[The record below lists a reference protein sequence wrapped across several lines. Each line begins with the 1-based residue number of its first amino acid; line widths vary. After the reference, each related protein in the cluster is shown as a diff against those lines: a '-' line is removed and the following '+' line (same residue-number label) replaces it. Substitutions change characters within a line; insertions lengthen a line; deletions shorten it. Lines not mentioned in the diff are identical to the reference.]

1 MPANLTPQYKKV
13 EEQYRAATTD
23 QERIVLLEEMLRV
36 IPKHKGTE
44 HLQAE
49 IKRKLSHLKDAGT
62 AKKSLGKTVDIFHV
76 PRGGAGQIVLI
87 GMPNSGKSSILAALT
102 NAKVT
107 VADFPFATHAPVPG
121 MAHYEDVPIQLVD
134 MPPITADFVTP
145 GQTNT
150 YRNCDLIAI
159 VIDLAADVLE
169 QIEICLKFLESHE
182 LLAVTEQQAD
192 KLHKQAFVIG
202 TKSDIAPEGTLSTL
216 KEITNRPFEYIDIS
230 VKTAYNL
237 DKLVL
242 LCFNLLRVIRIYA
255 KPPGKP
261 PDMKE
266 PFTIPAGSTVMG
278 LATHIH
284 RELAEKL
291 KTARAWGTGVYDGQ
305 SVQRTHVLHDKD
317 IIELHF
323 G

>member
-13 EEQYRAATTD
+13 EEQFRAATTD
-23 QERIVLLEEMLRV
+23 EERIVLLEEMLRI

-44 HLQAE
+44 HIQAE
-49 IKRKLSHLKDAGT
+49 LKRKLSHLKDAGA
-62 AKKSLGKTVDIFHV
+62 AKKSHGKTVDIFHV
-76 PRGGAGQIVLI
+76 VRGGAGQIALL
-87 GMPNSGKSSILAALT
+87 GTPNSGKSSILDALT

-107 VADFPFATHAPVPG
+107 VADFPFSTHAPVPG
-121 MAHYEDVPIQLVD
+121 MAHYEDVQIQLVD

-159 VIDLAADVLE
+159 VIDLSADALE
-169 QIEICLKFLESHE
+169 QMEIIVKFLESHE
-182 LLAVTEQQAD
+182 LLATTSQPAD
-192 KLHKQAFVIG
+192 TLHKQAFVIG
-202 TKSDIAPEGTLSTL
+202 TKSDLAPEGTLATL
-216 KEITNRPFEYIDIS
+216 KELTNRPFEYIDIS
-230 VKTAYNL
+230 VKTAQNL
-237 DKLVL
+237 DKLVA
-242 LCFNLLRVIRIYA
+242 LCFNLLKVIRIYA

-261 PDMKE
+261 VDMKD
-266 PFTIPAGSTVMG
+266 PFTLPIGSTVMD

-291 KTARAWGTGVYDGQ
+291 KTARAWGTDVYDGQ

>member
-13 EEQYRAATTD
+13 EEQFRAATTD
-23 QERIVLLEEMLRV
+23 EERIVLLEEMLRI

-44 HLQAE
+44 HIQAE
-49 IKRKLSHLKDAGT
+49 IKRKLSHLKDAGA
-62 AKKSLGKTVDIFHV
+62 AKKSHGKTVDIFHV
-76 PRGGAGQIVLI
+76 VRGGAGQIALL
-87 GMPNSGKSSILAALT
+87 GTPNSGKSSILDALT
-102 NAKVT
+102 NAKVV
-107 VADFPFATHAPVPG
+107 VADFPFSTHAPIPG

-159 VIDLAADVLE
+159 VIDLSADVLE
-169 QIEICLKFLESHE
+169 QMEIVLKFLESHE
-182 LLAVTEQQAD
+182 LLATTEQQAD
-192 KLHKQAFVIG
+192 TLHKQAFVIG
-202 TKSDIAPEGTLSTL
+202 TKSDLAPDGTLATL

-230 VKTAYNL
+230 VKTAQNL
-237 DKLVL
+237 DKLVS
-242 LCFNLLRVIRIYA
+242 LCFNMLKVIRIYA

-261 PDMKE
+261 VDMKD
-266 PFTIPAGSTVMG
+266 PFTLPIGSNVID
-278 LATHIH
+278 LAMHIH

-291 KTARAWGTGVYDGQ
+291 KTARAWGTDVYDGQ
-305 SVQRTHVLHDKD
+305 SVHRTHVLHDKD
-317 IIELHF
+317 IVELHF